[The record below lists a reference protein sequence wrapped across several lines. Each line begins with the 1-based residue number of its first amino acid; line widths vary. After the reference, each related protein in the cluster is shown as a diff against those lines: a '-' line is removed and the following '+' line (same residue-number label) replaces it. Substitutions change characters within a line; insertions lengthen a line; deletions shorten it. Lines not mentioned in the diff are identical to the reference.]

1 MHDRAND
8 ATRVIVGR
16 HVGRSL
22 VQILETEGC
31 LVRRGGANHS
41 CLTWR
46 RSFLPKIGRVFA
58 ASGAGFQPFPVLFSI
73 IGFQECP

>member
-16 HVGRSL
+16 HVGRAL
-22 VQILETEGC
+22 AQILETEGWS
-31 LVRRGGANHS
+31 VRRGGANHS

-46 RSFLPKIGRVFA
+46 RPFSPKTGRVFA
-58 ASGAGFQPFPVLFSI
+58 ESGFQPCPGLSSI
-73 IGFQECP
+73 IGFEKCP